1 MKPNNLFKMVIRYIL
16 PVIILVFGQ
25 TMLAQTVPTTQ
36 LLPDTAKM
44 TYNQI
49 SQQMKLYVYP
59 AKGQSKQQ
67 QKEDEFECYQMG
79 SGTIRH

>member
-1 MKPNNLFKMVIRYIL
+1 MKPNNLFKMVIRFIL

-25 TMLAQTVPTTQ
+25 TVLAQTVPTTQ

-67 QKEDEFECYQMG
+67 QKG
-79 SGTIRH
+79 R

>member
-1 MKPNNLFKMVIRYIL
+1 L

-25 TMLAQTVPTTQ
+25 MVLAQTVPTTQ

-67 QKEDEFECYQMG
+67 QKALQLVQPLGLLQVMQG
-79 SGTIRH
+79 KVQQ